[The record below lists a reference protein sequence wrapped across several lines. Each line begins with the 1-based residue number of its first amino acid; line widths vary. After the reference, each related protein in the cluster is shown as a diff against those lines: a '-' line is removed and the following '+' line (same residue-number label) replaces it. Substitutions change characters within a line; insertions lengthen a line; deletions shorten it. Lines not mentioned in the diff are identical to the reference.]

1 VSPIVDLS
9 GLVDTTAA
17 GLPAGAPVDGA
28 EAAPCRIFTEM

>member
-17 GLPAGAPVDGA
+17 EPPAGAPVDGA
-28 EAAPCRIFTEM
+28 EAAPCRIFAEM